1 MKKSNFLLLIAFGII
16 VSLSVAGM
24 IYVRFFGIAPVE
36 TVKGNNDP
44 GIETRVVRD
53 FRILKVRDDV
63 RVIIEQGDFEVR
75 LEGESNLLPHLLTE
89 IQQDALVISRKQGV
103 RLKPNT
109 PLQVVVRLP
118 SLEILEIRDAASV
131 SSAGTLH
138 GKHLRLELT
147 GAPRAELLLDLD
159 ALSCKGTGAPE
170 ITLSGRGGILDLNM
184 TGAGNF
190 HGEEL
195 ACTSAAVTGTG
206 AVGIEVHVTQKLEVN
221 LTGASNLRFRG
232 KPDDVRSRLTGAS
245 TMDSME

>member
-24 IYVRFFGIAPVE
+24 IYVRFFGIAPIE

-44 GIETRVVRD
+44 TIETRDIGD

-75 LEGESNLLPHLLTE
+75 LEGESNLLPLLLTE
-89 IQQDALVISRKQGV
+89 IQQGALVISRKQDV

-109 PLQVVVRLP
+109 TLQVVVRLP
-118 SLEILEIRDAASV
+118 SLEVLEIRDAASV
-131 SSAGTLH
+131 RSTGTLR
-138 GKHLRLELT
+138 GKLLRLELT
-147 GAPRAELLLDLD
+147 GAPRAELLLDLES
-159 ALSCKGTGAPE
+159 LSCKGTGAPE
-170 ITLSGRGGILDLNM
+170 ITLSGRGGQLDLQM

-190 HGEEL
+190 RGEALE
-195 ACTSAAVTGTG
+195 CTSAEVSGTG
-206 AVGIEVHVTQKLEVN
+206 AVDIEVNAIEKLSVT
-221 LTGASNLRFRG
+221 LTGASNLRYRG
-232 KPDDVRSRLTGAS
+232 KPDVHSRLTGAS